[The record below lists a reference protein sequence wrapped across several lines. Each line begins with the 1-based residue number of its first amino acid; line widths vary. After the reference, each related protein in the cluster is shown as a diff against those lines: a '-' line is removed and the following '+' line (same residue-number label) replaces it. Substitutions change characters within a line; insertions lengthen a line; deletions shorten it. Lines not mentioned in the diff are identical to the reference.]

1 VNLVELTVV
10 LAMGLAMVTA
20 ALNQGNSQYAVMKTY
35 KQVEYYSNDVP
46 RMITAV
52 QNITRGA
59 KSFHIVDNLGT
70 GMSNAGPIA
79 GTHAFSTGGGSSIRG
94 RDYGRGL
101 VIFGEGREETG
112 TSSGT
117 VTPTYRTRIFL
128 VERNDI
134 TPMGDRYVDSA
145 GAMDLLGNRYHLA
158 IKSVKEVPG
167 AAGGTIAAVTSP
179 GWYLLRNIADV
190 SFDHIPG
197 TDGLVLMRVYRQ
209 FRSGATPQVA
219 FEVVLERR

>member
-20 ALNQGNSQYAVMKTY
+20 ALNQGNNQYGVMKTY
-35 KQVEYYSNDVP
+35 KQVEYYSSDVP

-59 KSFHIVDNLGT
+59 KSFHIVDNLGM
-70 GMSNAGPIA
+70 GMTAAGPLA
-79 GTHAFSTGGGSSIRG
+79 GTAAFSIGGSGSMAG
-94 RDYGRGL
+94 GTHGRGL
-101 VIFGEGREETG
+101 IIFGEGKEETG
-112 TSSGT
+112 ASGGA
-117 VTPTYRTRIFL
+117 VTPIHKTRLFL

-167 AAGGTIAAVTSP
+167 AGGNLIGAVTSP

-209 FRSGATPQVA
+209 FRSGAAPQVA